1 MQLRARSLM
10 DAAAQGAHLASI
22 WVMRARVKVK
32 AMAQA
37 VWTYAAPRFARTG
50 ETLRAFAGDA
60 RTRAAP
66 YLQRGLA
73 FVRSAL
79 DRVDVALTRVRG
91 HFATAAAAMARKT
104 RVLRY
109 AAAPYAVGAVLIA
122 GSAAMLAPALL
133 IAGAG
138 LSVLTYAPPHPAV
151 VAARPARVL
160 PPGVNFIERFH
171 VLDERRWQVSDGWD
185 NGYWNWSDWRR
196 SALQPSPNGLAI
208 IVAPNPPGASK
219 PFAGGE
225 MQSHDYFRYGYFE
238 VRMRVPRGDGL
249 VAGFFTYALP
259 DGRPSQQEIDI
270 EFVGARERM
279 IEFGYHLGRHSAG
292 QRVHLPFD
300 ATEAFHTYAFEWAPD
315 GIRWYVDNRLTHV
328 IADENTRRMTTP
340 QRLYLSL
347 SASRISAWTGEF
359 DRGSGEH
366 RLDVSCVAQA
376 SAYHGQSL
384 CPS

>member
-1 MQLRARSLM
+1 M
-10 DAAAQGAHLASI
+10 DAAAQGAHLASN

-32 AMAQA
+32 TAAEA
-37 VWTYAAPRFARTG
+37 VLAYIAPRIARAGEALRTFAGDTRTRTG
-50 ETLRAFAGDA
+50 PYLERVLVVARSASDRADVALARIRAHVATASAAFAG
-60 RTRAAP
+60 R
-66 YLQRGLA
+66 
-73 FVRSAL
+73 
-79 DRVDVALTRVRG
+79 
-91 HFATAAAAMARKT
+91 T

-122 GSAAMLAPALL
+122 GGAVMLSPALL

-138 LSVLTYAPPHPAV
+138 LSVLTYAPSHPAV

-171 VLDERRWQVSDGWD
+171 ALDEQRWQVSDGWD

-279 IEFGYHLGRHSAG
+279 IEFGYHLGRHSEG

-300 ATEAFHTYAFEWAPD
+300 ATEAFHTYAFEWTPD

-359 DRGSGEH
+359 DRSSGEH

-376 SAYHGQSL
+376 SAYRGQSL
-384 CPS
+384 CSP